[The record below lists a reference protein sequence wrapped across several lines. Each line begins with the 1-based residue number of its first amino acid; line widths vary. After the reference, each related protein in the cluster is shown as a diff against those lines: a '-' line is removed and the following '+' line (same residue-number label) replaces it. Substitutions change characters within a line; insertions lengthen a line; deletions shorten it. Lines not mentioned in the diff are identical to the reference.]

1 VRAALGPTA
10 PQELVEVRTHAL
22 GLDEP
27 LSTQFVTYV
36 KRVLSGDM
44 GTSLIT
50 GEPITDTIRARFPA
64 TLQLAGLAFLV
75 AIVVAISLGVVMAAL
90 TYGGRRRSLELG
102 FTTTAGAFASIP
114 SFLLAVG
121 LVWLFAVSFHV
132 FPVAGRAGVSS
143 YVLPV
148 AALAIAPA
156 FALARIVRVEGLRVL
171 GQDYMRTARG
181 KRLPPRHVFLRH
193 ALPNTL
199 TATLT
204 IAGLLLGGLIAGTV
218 LVENI
223 FAWPGLG
230 SVLVQ
235 SVGQKDYPAV
245 QGVALLFGALVLI
258 INFGVDIALGV
269 IDPRSTILEK

>member
-1 VRAALGPTA
+1 
-10 PQELVEVRTHAL
+10 
-22 GLDEP
+22 
-27 LSTQFVTYV
+27 
-36 KRVLSGDM
+36 M
-44 GTSLIT
+44 
-50 GEPITDTIRARFPA
+50 
-64 TLQLAGLAFLV
+64 
-75 AIVVAISLGVVMAAL
+75 
-90 TYGGRRRSLELG
+90 
-102 FTTTAGAFASIP
+102 
-114 SFLLAVG
+114 
-121 LVWLFAVSFHV
+121 
-132 FPVAGRAGVSS
+132 
-143 YVLPV
+143 LPV

-235 SVGQKDYPAV
+235 SVTQKDYPAV

-269 IDPRSTILEK
+269 IDPRSTILER